1 MLEMICIGECDSSEH
16 EYLACLSVGE
26 EDIHAYD
33 LSRLQ
38 KPIEPDI
45 ESVGTSVKKWPDL
58 SLSRSGKI
66 SVTLCS

>member
-1 MLEMICIGECDSSEH
+1 MHMLYMLVKYS
-16 EYLACLSVGE
+16 SVGE

-38 KPIEPDI
+38 KPIEPDA

-58 SLSRSGKI
+58 SLSRAGQ
-66 SVTLCS
+66 

>member
-1 MLEMICIGECDSSEH
+1 MSI
-16 EYLACLSVGE
+16 GE

-58 SLSRSGKI
+58 SLSRSGK
-66 SVTLCS
+66 VTTSLGCGFAFCR